1 LIGQLAAAA
10 AAGCRYLNKP
20 SMVQFKA
27 VMFGANLDN
36 DEHKAKLVNPTLEN
50 PGYIDTD
57 DDEVKCRF

>member
-1 LIGQLAAAA
+1 
-10 AAGCRYLNKP
+10 
-20 SMVQFKA
+20 MVQFKA